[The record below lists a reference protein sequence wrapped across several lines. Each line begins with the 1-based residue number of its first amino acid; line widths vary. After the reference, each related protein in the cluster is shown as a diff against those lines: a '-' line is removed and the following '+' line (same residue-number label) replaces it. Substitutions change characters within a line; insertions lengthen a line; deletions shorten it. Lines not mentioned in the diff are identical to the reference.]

1 MIKLL
6 ENKNA
11 IVTGAGRGIGREIAL
26 ALANQGAKV
35 VVNDLGC
42 AMDGSNIDQT
52 PSDQVVAEIR
62 QLGGTAIANYDTV
75 ADFSAAHNIID
86 SCATNFGNVDILVN
100 LAATGRTS
108 MVYEMSQ
115 EDWHDMIAVHLDGT
129 FYCCRH
135 ACALMR
141 QQVKSGKAQGGRI
154 INFTSDVWRGQAT
167 MTMSHYAAA
176 KGGIVSLTMAIA
188 QEMKR
193 YGVTCNA
200 IAPIAATRMSKRTAA
215 PEAVKFLYNEGFVER
230 LICEEMLD
238 LPGTEHIPAIVAYLA
253 SNHAANISGHMFGA
267 SRGRVALYSKPVE
280 VKGLYKEGVWT
291 PEELIELVPK
301 IFLQ

>member
-35 VVNDLGC
+35 IVNDLGC

-52 PSDQVVAEIR
+52 PADRVVAEIR

-100 LAATGRTS
+100 SAGTGRPS
-108 MVYEMSQ
+108 MIYEMSQ

-200 IAPIAATRMSKRTAA
+200 IAPIAATRMSKGAT
-215 PEAVKFLYNEGFVER
+215 PEVVKFLYNEGFVER
-230 LICEEMLD
+230 LICEEALD
-238 LPGTEHIPAIVAYLA
+238 LPGTEHIPAIVAYLT
-253 SNHAANISGHMFGA
+253 SDHAANISGHVFGA
-267 SRGRVALYSKPVE
+267 SRGRVTLYSKPVE
-280 VKGLYKEGVWT
+280 VKGLYKKGVWT
-291 PEELIELVPK
+291 PEELVDLVPK